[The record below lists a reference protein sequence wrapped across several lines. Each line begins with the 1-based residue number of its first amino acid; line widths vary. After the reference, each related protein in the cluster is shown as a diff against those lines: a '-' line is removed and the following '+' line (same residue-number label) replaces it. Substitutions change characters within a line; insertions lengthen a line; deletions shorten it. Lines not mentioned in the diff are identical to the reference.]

1 MKTYEEQIV
10 SIKTEVLVKTTCDMC
25 GCEVPERKGYDVTTG
40 HNDWHNDSH
49 ESVEDKNVCSD
60 YCLTLIFEG
69 YLKNSYTTKYIEIE
83 KRH

>member
-1 MKTYEEQIV
+1 MKKYEEKIV
-10 SIKTEVLVKTTCDMC
+10 PTKTKVLVETTCDVC
-25 GCEVPERKGYDVTTG
+25 NFVVPERKGYDVVTG
-40 HNDWHNDSH
+40 HNDWGNDSH